1 MISHASLALVAILRS
16 STRRSRPASRSTPSC
31 QIFCSMVS
39 RLLGQ
44 SPARGVGQYRVPVQA
59 ALDRA
64 WDLRKKIVNRVRAVP
79 ASDNLQKIWDA
90 TIEDVEEGST
100 LGPFTHPEQV
110 SELLRCEDWIP
121 TQRFEVVLK
130 NRVCG
135 CDSATTNLI
144 DQITIITEKLQLPST
159 DTNVAAL
166 RRLRS
171 AMPGANFAGWVLDE
185 RKAYRP
191 DLITESSV

>member
-16 STRRSRPASRSTPSC
+16 STRCSRPASRSTPSR

-79 ASDNLQKIWDA
+79 ASDNLQKIWGA

-100 LGPFTHPEQV
+100 LGPFTHPD
-110 SELLRCEDWIP
+110 SRCLSSFDVR
-121 TQRFEVVLK
+121 TGSRLK
-130 NRVCG
+130 
-135 CDSATTNLI
+135 DSRSSKRTKFAAATAPQQT
-144 DQITIITEKLQLPST
+144 
-159 DTNVAAL
+159 
-166 RRLRS
+166 
-171 AMPGANFAGWVLDE
+171 
-185 RKAYRP
+185 
-191 DLITESSV
+191 